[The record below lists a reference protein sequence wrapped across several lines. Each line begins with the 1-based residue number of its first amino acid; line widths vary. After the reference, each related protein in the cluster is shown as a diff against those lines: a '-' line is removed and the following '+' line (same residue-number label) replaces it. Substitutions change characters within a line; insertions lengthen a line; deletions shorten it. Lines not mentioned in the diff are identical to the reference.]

1 MNERRGTPEED
12 DYVEV
17 SADHDGRG
25 RAEFIHPGNP
35 DVDDEESLDSDLLD
49 GTDNEFDMDKDI
61 DTLAIDDP
69 ENTAD
74 DLDTEDL
81 YRTETQEELEEE
93 LAHDTED

>member
-1 MNERRGTPEED
+1 MNERRGTPGED

-25 RAEFIHPGNP
+25 RAEFTHPGDP

-49 GTDNEFDMDKDI
+49 GTDNKFDLDEDI
-61 DTLAIDDP
+61 DTLEIDDP
-69 ENTAD
+69 EIAAD

-81 YRTETQEELEEE
+81 YRTESEDEFEEE
-93 LAHDTED
+93 LANDTED